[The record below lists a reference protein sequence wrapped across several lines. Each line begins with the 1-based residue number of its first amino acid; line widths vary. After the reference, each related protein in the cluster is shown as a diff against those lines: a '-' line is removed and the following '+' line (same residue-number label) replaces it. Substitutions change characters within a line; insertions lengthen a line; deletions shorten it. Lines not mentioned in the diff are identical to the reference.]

1 YFHVFFFFQA
11 EDGIRDRNVTGV
23 QTCALPIC
31 EEGHGAGIRGLR
43 TWAMVVDFDARL
55 DDGRSDTV
63 GCKGESQIRSRGTA
77 AGDCHG
83 GVLGEVLDF
92 LEDAHAGTITSPVV
106 SRVSVVN
113 TV

>member
-1 YFHVFFFFQA
+1 VGQRCSLTHLGCMAQVS
-11 EDGIRDRNVTGV
+11 
-23 QTCALPIC
+23 

-43 TWAMVVDFDARL
+43 PWAMVVDFDARL

-83 GVLGEVLDF
+83 GVLGEVLDSIV
-92 LEDAHAGTITSPVV
+92 DAHAGKSNSQV
-106 SRVSVVN
+106 SRRGWLAIAVLLI
-113 TV
+113 